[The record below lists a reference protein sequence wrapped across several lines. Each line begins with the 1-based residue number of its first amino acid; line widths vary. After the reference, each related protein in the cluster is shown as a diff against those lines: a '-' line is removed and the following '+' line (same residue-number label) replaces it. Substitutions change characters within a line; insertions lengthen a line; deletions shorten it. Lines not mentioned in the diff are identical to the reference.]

1 MIYEIISTN
10 QFKKD
15 LKRAIRRKN
24 DVTLLEITE
33 VNHMPAKT
41 IKTYRLPVDA
51 IRRAS
56 QGERIVFR
64 PKDEPAFAV
73 VPVEDAEYMER
84 LEDEL
89 DNRLADEAL
98 AEGGENIP
106 LEQVIAEYEEKYGVL
121 D

>member
-1 MIYEIISTN
+1 
-10 QFKKD
+10 
-15 LKRAIRRKN
+15 
-24 DVTLLEITE
+24 
-33 VNHMPAKT
+33 MPAKT

-98 AEGGENIP
+98 AEGGENISWET
-106 LEQVIAEYEEKYGVL
+106 LKAEL
-121 D
+121 DARHALPD

>member
-1 MIYEIISTN
+1 
-10 QFKKD
+10 
-15 LKRAIRRKN
+15 
-24 DVTLLEITE
+24 
-33 VNHMPAKT
+33 MPAKA
-41 IKTYRLPVDA
+41 IKTYHLPVDA

-106 LEQVIAEYEEKYGVL
+106 LEQVIADYEEKYGVL